1 MQRMSDMLTRWLDGN
16 LRRQEEEERE
26 DEATGRVSEA
36 QTSGGQDVSGE
47 RSGDVVNEAAPA
59 AEGSVY
65 IQVYIQVETCYIL
78 CHDFIARGISC
89 TMCSYVKLDKR
100 LRYTCMKININIF
113 TINYSRYLGI

>member
-1 MQRMSDMLTRWLDGN
+1 MLTRWLDGN

-26 DEATGRVSEA
+26 DEAAGRGSEA
-36 QTSGGQDVSGE
+36 QASGGQDVSGE

-78 CHDFIARGISC
+78 CYDFIARGISC
-89 TMCSYVKLDKR
+89 TNV
-100 LRYTCMKININIF
+100 
-113 TINYSRYLGI
+113 

>member
-1 MQRMSDMLTRWLDGN
+1 MLTRWLDGN

-65 IQVYIQVETCYIL
+65 IQVETCYIL
-78 CHDFIARGISC
+78 CYDFIARGISC

-113 TINYSRYLGI
+113 TINYSMYLGI